1 MVEEM
6 GFEEFVS
13 EVIVPTEDVIEVKE
27 GKKKV
32 SERSLYSGYVFAKI
46 ELNME
51 IQHLIQS
58 VPKVSGFIGESNIPT
73 PLSEHDINVILD
85 RVNNRAAPKPKVFF
99 DNGETVRIIDGP
111 FANFTA
117 TVDEYDLEHGTLKLN
132 VSIFGRATPVDIS
145 YTQVERVGIYFAKVI
160 NDEIRLSIE
169 GVQILKDQIT
179 KNIFELNQEQ
189 AKEWMQGQEL
199 PIQTGKKGFLIM
211 NL

>member
-1 MVEEM
+1 MAHQWYSIQTYGSDRLVRDAIFNM
-6 GFEEFVS
+6 IEEFKLQDFIE

-32 SERSLYSGYVFAKI
+32 TERSLYSGYVFAKI
-46 ELNME
+46 DLTTQVQHM
-51 IQHLIQS
+51 IQGL
-58 VPKVSGFIGESNIPT
+58 PKVSGFIGEGNIPT

-99 DNGETVRIIDGP
+99 DNGETVRIIEGP

-145 YTQVERVGIYFAKVI
+145 YTQVEKII
-160 NDEIRLSIE
+160 
-169 GVQILKDQIT
+169 
-179 KNIFELNQEQ
+179 
-189 AKEWMQGQEL
+189 
-199 PIQTGKKGFLIM
+199 
-211 NL
+211 

>member
-1 MVEEM
+1 MAQQWYSIQTYGNDRQVRDAIFNMIEEM
-6 GFEEFVS
+6 GLQEFIT
-13 EVIVPTEDVIEVKE
+13 EVIVPTEDVIEVKD

-32 SERSLYSGYVFAKI
+32 SERSLYSGYVFAKM
-46 ELNME
+46 ELNTE

-85 RVNNRAAPKPKVFF
+85 RINNRAAPKPKVFF

-145 YTQVERVGIYFAKVI
+145 YSQVEKII
-160 NDEIRLSIE
+160 
-169 GVQILKDQIT
+169 
-179 KNIFELNQEQ
+179 
-189 AKEWMQGQEL
+189 
-199 PIQTGKKGFLIM
+199 
-211 NL
+211 

>member
-1 MVEEM
+1 MAQQWYSIQTYGNDRMVRDAIFNMIEEM
-6 GFEEFVS
+6 SLQEFIT
-13 EVIVPTEDVIEVKE
+13 EVIVPTEDVIEVKD

-32 SERSLYSGYVFAKI
+32 SERSLYSGYVFAKM
-46 ELNME
+46 ELNTE

-58 VPKVSGFIGESNIPT
+58 VPKVSGFIGEGNRPT

-145 YTQVERVGIYFAKVI
+145 YTQVEKII
-160 NDEIRLSIE
+160 
-169 GVQILKDQIT
+169 
-179 KNIFELNQEQ
+179 
-189 AKEWMQGQEL
+189 
-199 PIQTGKKGFLIM
+199 
-211 NL
+211 

>member
-1 MVEEM
+1 MAHQWYSIQTYGNDRLVRDAIFNMIEEM
-6 GFEEFVS
+6 GLQES
-13 EVIVPTEDVIEVKE
+13 ITEVIVPTEDVIEVKD

-32 SERSLYSGYVFAKI
+32 TERSLYSGYVFAKI
-46 ELNME
+46 DLNTE

-58 VPKVSGFIGESNIPT
+58 IPKVSGFIGESNIPT

-99 DNGETVRIIDGP
+99 DNGEMVRIIDGP

-145 YTQVERVGIYFAKVI
+145 YTQVEKII
-160 NDEIRLSIE
+160 
-169 GVQILKDQIT
+169 
-179 KNIFELNQEQ
+179 
-189 AKEWMQGQEL
+189 
-199 PIQTGKKGFLIM
+199 
-211 NL
+211 

>member
-1 MVEEM
+1 MAQQWYSIQTYGNDRQVRDAIFNMIEEM
-6 GFEEFVS
+6 SLQEFIT
-13 EVIVPTEDVIEVKE
+13 EVIVPTEDVIEVKD

-32 SERSLYSGYVFAKI
+32 SERSLYSGYVFAKL
-46 ELNME
+46 ELNTE

-58 VPKVSGFIGESNIPT
+58 VPKVSGFIGEGNTPT
-73 PLSEHDINVILD
+73 PLSDHDINVILD

-145 YTQVERVGIYFAKVI
+145 YTQVEKII
-160 NDEIRLSIE
+160 
-169 GVQILKDQIT
+169 
-179 KNIFELNQEQ
+179 
-189 AKEWMQGQEL
+189 
-199 PIQTGKKGFLIM
+199 
-211 NL
+211 